1 MLIEV
6 NVENIQLY
14 ETGMLREVNV
24 ERCGVVT
31 VNVYYLQHAFLWL
44 ATGGGLLLGLYS
56 RTF

>member
-6 NVENIQLY
+6 NVENIQLD

-24 ERCGVVT
+24 ERCEVVA
-31 VNVYYLQHAFLWL
+31 VNIYYLQHAFLWM
-44 ATGGGLLLGLYS
+44 ATGGKLLLGLYS